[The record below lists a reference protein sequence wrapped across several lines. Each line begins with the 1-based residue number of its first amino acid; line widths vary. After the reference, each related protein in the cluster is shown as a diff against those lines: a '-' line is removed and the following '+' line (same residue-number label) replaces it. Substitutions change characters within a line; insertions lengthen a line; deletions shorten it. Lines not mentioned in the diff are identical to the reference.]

1 MWRSWLHRLLGG
13 RTDDEGRP
21 VLGDNDW
28 VEVFDGQ
35 GPDVDHVRQALADDE
50 IETSAHVY
58 VPLGAAYGRTA
69 DPRTGRYV
77 PAFDVRSHA
86 RNASRRDGTERHE
99 VREVRDSQACANM
112 PPELAVRHRTTL
124 PGPRAS
130 APARTSPPRAPNR
143 TGDLRP
149 RLPNGRNRTFLQ
161 SVILA
166 EQTVV
171 TTPARP

>member
-13 RTDDEGRP
+13 QTDDEGRP

-69 DPRTGRYV
+69 DPRTSISVRARDTDRADALLDAIPHLGR
-77 PAFDVRSHA
+77 RS
-86 RNASRRDGTERHE
+86 
-99 VREVRDSQACANM
+99 
-112 PPELAVRHRTTL
+112 
-124 PGPRAS
+124 GPS
-130 APARTSPPRAPNR
+130 
-143 TGDLRP
+143 
-149 RLPNGRNRTFLQ
+149 
-161 SVILA
+161 
-166 EQTVV
+166 
-171 TTPARP
+171 